1 MKKNPD
7 LIFIYKIIIM
17 MTVFI
22 TDLYMT
28 VDFYPPLL
36 IRLIRVP
43 IYYASYM
50 LININSWKKI
60 TKRLAYIAIMLIA
73 WFYFLKYTNH
83 LYQ

>member
-1 MKKNPD
+1 MKKNQH

-17 MTVFI
+17 IIVI
-22 TDLYMT
+22 VTDLYIT
-28 VDFYPPLL
+28 IDFNPPFL
-36 IRLIRVP
+36 IDSIRGA

-50 LININSWKKI
+50 LINVNSWKKI

-83 LYQ
+83 LY